1 VTAKLTR
8 PTASRAIIPLVPTLD
23 DVAAYFVAHPGDVV
37 AAYVFGSVAR
47 GTAREA
53 SDVDV
58 AILLDHDPPRTLDG
72 LCLGLQDDLTRTLGR
87 PVDLVLNRA
96 PVDLVH
102 RVLRDG
108 VIVLD
113 RDRPARLRFEVRAR
127 AEWLDLMPYLE
138 RYRRGGR
145 AA

>member
-1 VTAKLTR
+1 M
-8 PTASRAIIPLVPTLD
+8 PLVD
-23 DVAAYFVAHPGDVV
+23 DVAAFFAAHPGDAV

-47 GTAREA
+47 GEA
-53 SDVDV
+53 GATSDVDV
-58 AILLDHDPPRTLDG
+58 GVLLDRDPPRTLGG
-72 LCLGLQDDLTRTLGR
+72 LCLDVQADLERALGR
-87 PVDLVLNRA
+87 PVDLVVLNRA

-108 VIVLD
+108 VVVLD
-113 RDRPARLRFEVRAR
+113 RDRPARLRFEVQAR
-127 AEWLDLMPYLE
+127 AEWLDLLPYLE